1 MLRATYAIGKILKS
15 ILCRLIIVQ
24 INSFFCECFASS
36 TNKDK
41 TCWALEFEVLSTL
54 STESISGI
62 FYTLPS
68 DRSLHVIWRRP
79 LQHTSFFILE
89 MNNHNFASLYQF
101 LGERQNGVIDCLK
114 LWFSTKLVKVLLS
127 HNDFWNVRA
136 QILLSSCLRVAL
148 YRSLESQ
155 RSVILLRS
163 TRPLRVPCTW
173 LQRFLGGLKSIE
185 IGQNWQSYCAIDT

>member
-1 MLRATYAIGKILKS
+1 MR
-15 ILCRLIIVQ
+15 
-24 INSFFCECFASS
+24 INSFFVNVLLHPP
-36 TNKDK
+36 TK
-41 TCWALEFEVLSTL
+41 TKHAELLNLKYF
-54 STESISGI
+54 
-62 FYTLPS
+62 LPS
-68 DRSLHVIWRRP
+68 LRKAYRASFIYYLVIEVCMWYEEG
-79 LQHTSFFILE
+79 LCNTQVFFILE

-163 TRPLRVPCTW
+163 TRPLWVPCTW